1 MAKCG
6 PTGLVDLIKL
16 SANIPVVMVTG
27 GMGSNTSVESS
38 TEILSMNG
46 TRLCSMHNPRKYHHS
61 QTGLTICGGHKYKY
75 ISTRCNTFSGG
86 EWKKSHTLERET
98 RGHTAWA
105 SPKGVLLMGGVYR
118 CSYMNRGCLPQ
129 GDTSTDL
136 LTDDGG
142 TTPSFKLSYGVM

>member
-86 EWKKSHTLERET
+86 EWKKSHTLERKT

-105 SPKGVLLMGGVYR
+105 SPKGVLLMGGGR
-118 CSYMNRGCLPQ
+118 SCTFRIGNCALH
-129 GDTSTDL
+129 GDYSTLL

-142 TTPSFKLSYGVM
+142 TTPSFNLINGIL